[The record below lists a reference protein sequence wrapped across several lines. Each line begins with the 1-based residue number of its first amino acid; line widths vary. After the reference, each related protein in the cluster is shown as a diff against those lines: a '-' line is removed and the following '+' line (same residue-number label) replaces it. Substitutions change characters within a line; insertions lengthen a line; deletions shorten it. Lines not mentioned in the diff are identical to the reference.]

1 MLIYIWKEHESVNP
15 FEREFGNIPKFF
27 VFITS
32 FHRFILYQYMYMY
45 KVLEG
50 GFIFNN
56 ENLEIAQISINRDK
70 LGPNYSMYR
79 RFIQNNVV
87 DL

>member
-1 MLIYIWKEHESVNP
+1 
-15 FEREFGNIPKFF
+15 
-27 VFITS
+27 
-32 FHRFILYQYMYMY
+32 MY